1 MAAEREL
8 DPSSVPLQAED
19 EDALLNGDEEAAVV
33 VKDQGV
39 GRAGGDLD
47 RQKNISEQQLQL
59 TFLLC
64 QLFHIDKFLLKCS
77 LMLLLFSV

>member
-47 RQKNISEQQLQL
+47 RQ
-59 TFLLC
+59 
-64 QLFHIDKFLLKCS
+64 
-77 LMLLLFSV
+77 

>member
-47 RQKNISEQQLQL
+47 RQKQHFRITVTIFFFVVP
-59 TFLLC
+59 TF
-64 QLFHIDKFLLKCS
+64 S
-77 LMLLLFSV
+77 LASFY